1 MRAAAFVPLP
11 SASALPARTDPVT
24 LENLAACIADAR
36 AAALDRDGGPPDPTV
51 FRGLRARLAAA
62 REKLPPLYRRA
73 VGDPFSKVLDELGA
87 RGFGE
92 VLADDRERVG
102 AARLL
107 LDVAQAILQNGEGY
121 RARATDGFQ
130 EVVSDL
136 YDGFLSAEDRRGV
149 KPPDHGVVPPL
160 VKWGS
165 ADDGP
170 YTWPVTATAS
180 FEVQA
185 PIVSLPAANARRG
198 LLAWSALAHETVGHD
213 VLAAD
218 EGLHDELAKAL
229 REKLV
234 AAKLGLALA
243 DYWAD
248 RLDETASDVLGVL
261 NMGPA
266 AAIGLVGYFRALNG
280 ARAGRAALRNV
291 GREDDPHPADVARGW
306 LGAETV
312 RLLSFGGARA
322 WAEALVAETDR
333 DLGQVRLGRA
343 AVTNDVAR
351 RSAAIVA
358 RTIVEQRL
366 ESLERHAL
374 GEIQGWRDGDEAIVA
389 ALRGVLRSAR
399 PVPTRYAA
407 GIYAAHVVA
416 AAVTAALAPGADV
429 RRLME
434 RMLVALKAMHD
445 RNPSWGPLYV
455 AHPGDVV
462 AWRVREGTE
471 DGAGSGEDAAA

>member
-1 MRAAAFVPLP
+1 M
-11 SASALPARTDPVT
+11 
-24 LENLAACIADAR
+24 
-36 AAALDRDGGPPDPTV
+36 
-51 FRGLRARLAAA
+51 
-62 REKLPPLYRRA
+62 
-73 VGDPFSKVLDELGA
+73 
-87 RGFGE
+87 
-92 VLADDRERVG
+92 
-102 AARLL
+102 
-107 LDVAQAILQNGEGY
+107 
-121 RARATDGFQ
+121 
-130 EVVSDL
+130 
-136 YDGFLSAEDRRGV
+136 
-149 KPPDHGVVPPL
+149 
-160 VKWGS
+160 
-165 ADDGP
+165 
-170 YTWPVTATAS
+170 
-180 FEVQA
+180 QA

-198 LLAWSALAHETVGHD
+198 LLAWSALAHETAGHD